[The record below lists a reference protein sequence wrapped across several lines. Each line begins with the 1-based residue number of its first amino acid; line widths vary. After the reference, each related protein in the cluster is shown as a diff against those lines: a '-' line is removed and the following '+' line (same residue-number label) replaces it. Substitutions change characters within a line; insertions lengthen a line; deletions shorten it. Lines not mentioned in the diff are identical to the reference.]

1 MVVAL
6 ENGLKLTETD
16 WEILGELRHGRNVA
30 ANLALE
36 IDRHRKT
43 VNKKL
48 SYLLDYG
55 LVEKIGPHEQSGL
68 YELTQRGRLAYEHRE
83 KYHDDAVDFDA
94 FLDEKLDASE
104 LDPVED

>member
-1 MVVAL
+1 MVGGLAD
-6 ENGLKLTETD
+6 GLKLTETD
-16 WEILGELRHGRNVA
+16 WEILGELRDGRNVA

-55 LVEKIGPHEQSGL
+55 LVEKIGPHDQSGL
-68 YELTQRGRLAYEHRE
+68 YELTERGRLAYEYRE
-83 KYHDDAVDFDA
+83 KYHDDSVDFDE
-94 FLDEKLDASE
+94 LLQSE
-104 LDPVED
+104 LDAVDE